1 MPSYACL
8 GIKRGVIMKKYIGIG
23 ILSVL
28 LIINI
33 ALMIQTKQEI
43 KELER
48 HIYKDMFDLS
58 MELDVYK
65 EEQEENTMQ

>member
-1 MPSYACL
+1 
-8 GIKRGVIMKKYIGIG
+8 MKKYIGIG